1 MVSGIVSEVTCGC
14 VAGGME
20 VAQASCT
27 RAFEITISGLY
38 GIMPVGSKAEQIV
51 DFLNVCR
58 CMESILSKNLT
69 LSNSLH
75 PEQVAASTASVW

>member
-27 RAFEITISGLY
+27 FEITISGLY
-38 GIMPVGSKAEQIV
+38 EIMPVGSKAEQIV
-51 DFLNVCR
+51 DFLNVC
-58 CMESILSKNLT
+58 
-69 LSNSLH
+69 
-75 PEQVAASTASVW
+75 